1 MAVAST
7 RSKHSSRRCSVFG
20 ARMLLLHW
28 PLHACVPPF
37 RFSATHSVQV
47 TPRGEPLSASRL
59 AKRGTDEKIA
69 VQHIQAEGPRGHSR
83 NRTRIRPFGHVSLI
97 AGRLHARAAAERC
110 DSMLMC
116 HTVIARDS
124 ARQCATEHDGV
135 RTTVGSAASHPQPPP
150 KVRKHV
156 QKRETSDPVLGQRL
170 LRLHERGCRLE
181 RRGA

>member
-7 RSKHSSRRCSVFG
+7 RSKHSFRRVDVRCSELACSFCIG
-20 ARMLLLHW
+20 

-69 VQHIQAEGPRGHSR
+69 VQHIQAEGTRGHSR
-83 NRTRIRPFGHVSLI
+83 SRTRIRPFGRVSLI
-97 AGRLHARAAAERC
+97 AGRMHAWAAAERC
-110 DSMLMC
+110 VSMLMC

-135 RTTVGSAASHPQPPP
+135 RATVGSAADTALHPHSPP
-150 KVRKHV
+150 KARKHV
-156 QKRETSDPVLGQRL
+156 QKRETSENPL
-170 LRLHERGCRLE
+170 
-181 RRGA
+181 